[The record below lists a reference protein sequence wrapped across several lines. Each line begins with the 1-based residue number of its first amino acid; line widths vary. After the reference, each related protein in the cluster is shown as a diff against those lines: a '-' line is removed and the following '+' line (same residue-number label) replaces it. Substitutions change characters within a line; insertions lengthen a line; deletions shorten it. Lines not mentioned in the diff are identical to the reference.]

1 MQKEEHSEQTDK
13 QLKSTSSL
21 YYGLL
26 ILTVVLPII
35 FTISGYFLTG
45 KTYFNTIHF
54 VVIMIFLLLSKKR
67 FIIIKTK
74 RYKIQVKTS
83 VIVHCGKDKEVKSL
97 ILKLPTG
104 ARFPRVP
111 ILI

>member
-1 MQKEEHSEQTDK
+1 MQKEEHSNKTDK

-35 FTISGYFLTG
+35 LTISGYFLTG
-45 KTYFNTIHF
+45 KTYFNTIIHF

-67 FIIIKTK
+67 FNN
-74 RYKIQVKTS
+74 YN
-83 VIVHCGKDKEVKSL
+83 D
-97 ILKLPTG
+97 
-104 ARFPRVP
+104 
-111 ILI
+111 